1 MIINN
6 PKITFVSSMN
16 KKLYEEY
23 GKRFLEEFN
32 QCAGENI
39 KLLNI
44 FEGLEI
50 IHNNSDKIKNIIFQD
65 ESHKKF
71 KKFFGNLYEANGI
84 KMNIFN
90 QNGEQRVSF
99 QTNFRYNAIKFSFKV
114 FSIKYSLNFL
124 ESEDYLIWT
133 DADLRCKKNFSS
145 NDLIEFLPEKDQVM
159 SYLGRTH
166 FPPGRPY
173 SECGFLGFNLKHKE
187 FKQFINRM
195 VEVYSS
201 GEIFSYVEWH
211 DSWIWDQIRLEF
223 EEKNIN
229 FKNISGPIFEK
240 LEHPF
245 VNCNLGKFFDHL
257 KGNRKNTGS
266 SHKEDYK

>member
-1 MIINN
+1 
-6 PKITFVSSMN
+6 
-16 KKLYEEY
+16 
-23 GKRFLEEFN
+23 
-32 QCAGENI
+32 
-39 KLLNI
+39 
-44 FEGLEI
+44 
-50 IHNNSDKIKNIIFQD
+50 
-65 ESHKKF
+65 
-71 KKFFGNLYEANGI
+71 
-84 KMNIFN
+84 
-90 QNGEQRVSF
+90 
-99 QTNFRYNAIKFSFKV
+99 
-114 FSIKYSLNFL
+114 
-124 ESEDYLIWT
+124 
-133 DADLRCKKNFSS
+133 
-145 NDLIEFLPEKDQVM
+145 M

-173 SECGFLGFNLKHKE
+173 SECGFLGFNLKHEE
-187 FKQFINRM
+187 FKRFINRM

-211 DSWIWDQIRLEF
+211 DSWIWDQIRQEF

>member
-32 QCAGENI
+32 QYAGENI

-50 IHNNSDKIKNIIFQD
+50 INSNSDKIKNIIFQD